1 MAWTA
6 GTVLTAGLLNLHM
19 PQLQAGITVTAAN
32 ANYTSASTAYRGGR
46 VITVYVNITF
56 VNAVGGNLVAA
67 NIPAAM
73 APPVQFTTAEL
84 IDNGSGSVVL
94 ATFATSGAITVIP
107 SRTAGQV

>member
-1 MAWTA
+1 
-6 GTVLTAGLLNLHM
+6 M
-19 PQLQAGITVTAAN
+19 PSEAA
-32 ANYTSASTAYRGGR
+32 ARPKSELRKSWG
-46 VITVYVNITF
+46 
-56 VNAVGGNLVAA
+56 VGNSVAA

-107 SRTAGQV
+107 SRTAGQVLTGKVTYVQ